1 MDRFVEQAVVLGT
14 VDYGEADRL
23 VTLFT
28 KSRGKMTAFAAGARK
43 SKRRFAGALDP
54 MTLLKAQLVAR
65 AGTTFRLDSV
75 DIEKTFQAL
84 RGDLGRISRGLY
96 AVELVRELIR
106 DEQPHEEL
114 FDLLVDYLNQLDESR
129 AGPTSLIAFELS
141 ALQFAGFMPRFD
153 VCAICGGGLSDPLK
167 FDPAHGGVICSQ
179 CQARSPYGIP
189 VAASLVAG
197 LLAIQRGQRKPLEP
211 RDRQRAREL
220 LNHFIAA
227 QVGQKLKSVDFMAQV
242 GLD

>member
-1 MDRFVEQAVVLGT
+1 MDRFVEESVVLGT
-14 VDYGEADRL
+14 VDYGDADRL

-28 KSRGKMTAFAAGARK
+28 RGRGKLTAFAAGARK

-54 MTLLKAQLVAR
+54 MTLVRAQLVSR

-75 DIEKTFQAL
+75 DIDKTFQSIRL
-84 RGDLGRISRGLY
+84 DLSRISRGLY
-96 AVELVRELIR
+96 AVELARELIR

-114 FDLLVDYLNQLDESR
+114 FSLLVGYLELLEANK

-153 VCAICGGGLSDPLK
+153 VCAICGGGLADPLK
-167 FDPAHGGVICSQ
+167 FDPAHGGVICSL
-179 CQARSPYGIP
+179 CQARSPYGLP
-189 VAASLVAG
+189 VAASLVTG
-197 LLAIQRGQRKPLEP
+197 LLAIQRGERKPLEAGERRKA
-211 RDRQRAREL
+211 RDL

-227 QVGQKLKSVDFMAQV
+227 QLGQKLKSVDFMAQV